1 MKPIEQ
7 IGQIKQKVH
16 GLLKKQVT
24 LEKENEKL
32 RTELDRKVR
41 LEQELKEKV
50 GQMEEQVNV
59 MKVSTGQMDEKS
71 KKAFPK
77 REKIVR
83 TLFWALF
90 CLENSIF

>member
-71 KKAFPK
+71 KKAF
-77 REKIVR
+77 EKQLNQYIKEIDR
-83 TLFWALF
+83 CIAML
-90 CLENSIF
+90 SQ